1 MAIDNTDKA
10 LSIAKQLSDLS
21 KRIIEVIEDARAVK
35 NEKEGLGID
44 LTDFDN
50 LFADGQFRH
59 LDGNTLNNIISS
71 FIALDTWATTNFH
84 TTNWQQGR
92 P

>member
-10 LSIAKQLSDLS
+10 LAIAKKLSDLS
-21 KRIIEVIEDARAVK
+21 ERIIEVIEDARAVK

-44 LTDFDN
+44 LTDFDGV
-50 LFADGQFRH
+50 FAEGQFRH

-71 FIALDTWATTNFH
+71 FIALETWATTNFH

>member
-21 KRIIEVIEDARAVK
+21 ERIMSVIEDAHSAK

-44 LTDFDN
+44 LSDYDA
-50 LFADGQFRH
+50 LFAEGQFRH

-71 FIALDTWATTNFH
+71 FIALETWATTNFH